1 MVAGATLFAEI
12 IAAFA
17 TGRLLTDPVTT
28 DIALLAGPSLSLT
41 VVAIPILAVPT
52 LHHIPQIHVFLAQG
66 TKLGRIVGSIMH
78 IVG

>member
-1 MVAGATLFAEI
+1 MVAGATRFAKI

-17 TGRLLTDPVTT
+17 TGRPLTDRVTT
-28 DIALLAGPSLSLT
+28 GIALLAGVSLSLT

-52 LHHIPQIHVFLAQG
+52 LHHIPQIYVFTAQS
-66 TKLGRIVGSIMH
+66 TKLGRIVSSIMH